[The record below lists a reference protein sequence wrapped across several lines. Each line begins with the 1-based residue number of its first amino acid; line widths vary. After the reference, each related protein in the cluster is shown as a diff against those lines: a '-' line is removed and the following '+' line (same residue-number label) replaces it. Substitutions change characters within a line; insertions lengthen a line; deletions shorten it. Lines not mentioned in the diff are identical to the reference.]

1 MKIRYLS
8 LIVLLVMSVFAPMQA
23 QTYDNL
29 WKELEVLER
38 KDLPKSVISE
48 AMKIYDKAK
57 AEQNVPQMMKAYLTA
72 MQYRSLLTPDSLKV
86 DMNGLE
92 QWASQTGSM
101 EDKAILYSILGEM
114 TMPADVKKGLGYLQA
129 SLKDKDRLLLIPVE
143 KLRPM
148 VRVGEASKR
157 YFRDNLYNLLAR
169 RAIQIMQQYRW
180 QAAAKANQT
189 NSLPVDMTDM
199 DQFVTYQ
206 FVPVSD
212 CDLTAA
218 VMQTYQSL
226 LKAYDTETERDV
238 PVTGCLVQRLPWF
251 PVGSAGQMSADAA
264 EKAGVLH
271 GFCFA
276 FRKGGLFLNTLRKPQ
291 FIRNGGFCL

>member
-129 SLKDKDRLLLIPVE
+129 SLMCYIAGHDMLDADATENPVRIRVVFRLDKKCLIIFV
-143 KLRPM
+143 
-148 VRVGEASKR
+148 
-157 YFRDNLYNLLAR
+157 NLMFNL
-169 RAIQIMQQYRW
+169 
-180 QAAAKANQT
+180 QAAQT
-189 NSLPVDMTDM
+189 
-199 DQFVTYQ
+199 F
-206 FVPVSD
+206 
-212 CDLTAA
+212 
-218 VMQTYQSL
+218 
-226 LKAYDTETERDV
+226 
-238 PVTGCLVQRLPWF
+238 
-251 PVGSAGQMSADAA
+251 
-264 EKAGVLH
+264 H
-271 GFCFA
+271 
-276 FRKGGLFLNTLRKPQ
+276 FLGT
-291 FIRNGGFCL
+291 

>member
-92 QWASQTGSM
+92 QWASQTGSV

-114 TMPADVKKGLGYLQA
+114 TMPVDVKKGLGYLQA

-148 VRVGEASKR
+148 VRLVNGIFVIICTTCWHVVPYRSCSSTGG
-157 YFRDNLYNLLAR
+157 R
-169 RAIQIMQQYRW
+169 R
-180 QAAAKANQT
+180 
-189 NSLPVDMTDM
+189 
-199 DQFVTYQ
+199 
-206 FVPVSD
+206 
-212 CDLTAA
+212 
-218 VMQTYQSL
+218 L
-226 LKAYDTETERDV
+226 LKQIRQTV
-238 PVTGCLVQRLPWF
+238 CLW
-251 PVGSAGQMSADAA
+251 
-264 EKAGVLH
+264 
-271 GFCFA
+271 
-276 FRKGGLFLNTLRKPQ
+276 
-291 FIRNGGFCL
+291 I

>member
-114 TMPADVKKGLGYLQA
+114 TMPADVKSFWNLRIEFIII
-129 SLKDKDRLLLIPVE
+129 SEIILL
-143 KLRPM
+143 
-148 VRVGEASKR
+148 
-157 YFRDNLYNLLAR
+157 Y
-169 RAIQIMQQYRW
+169 
-180 QAAAKANQT
+180 
-189 NSLPVDMTDM
+189 
-199 DQFVTYQ
+199 
-206 FVPVSD
+206 
-212 CDLTAA
+212 
-218 VMQTYQSL
+218 
-226 LKAYDTETERDV
+226 
-238 PVTGCLVQRLPWF
+238 
-251 PVGSAGQMSADAA
+251 
-264 EKAGVLH
+264 
-271 GFCFA
+271 
-276 FRKGGLFLNTLRKPQ
+276 
-291 FIRNGGFCL
+291 